1 MSIFDYEN
9 KITKESLKDLGFE
22 DVLPSCKEILMSKT
36 FVLRYKNKHFIGSSF
51 IMNLTLVIIES
62 YGKIRM
68 EAQIDHTKV
77 AKYPIYG
84 MGDVTFAIED
94 IKKKY
99 HNYVL
104 VR

>member
-22 DVLPSCKEILMSKT
+22 DILPSCKDILMSKT
-36 FVLRYKNKHFIGSSF
+36 FVLKYNNKDFIGSSF
-51 IMNLTLVIIES
+51 TMNLTLVIIES

-68 EAQIDHTKV
+68 EVKVDHMKV
-77 AKYPIYG
+77 AKYPICE

-94 IKKKY
+94 IKKHY
-99 HNYVL
+99 HNYVFI
-104 VR
+104 R

>member
-9 KITKESLKDLGFE
+9 RITKESLKDLGFE
-22 DVLPSCKEILMSKT
+22 DILPSCKDILMTKK
-36 FVLRYKNKHFIGSSF
+36 FKLKYKNKHFTGLSF
-51 IMNLTLVIIES
+51 AMDLRLVIIES

-68 EAQIDHTKV
+68 EAEVDHMKV
-77 AKYPIYG
+77 AKYPIHE

-94 IKKKY
+94 IKKRY

-104 VR
+104 IR